1 MEDKSMKKNTLLK
14 VVTFPFLILWKFVM
28 LIVKVTVA
36 LMSMIA

>member
-1 MEDKSMKKNTLLK
+1 MTMNKNTLFK

-28 LIVKVTVA
+28 LVVKVTIA